1 MRDSRSSR
9 GPLRALARAARVRY
23 HAFPALSHS
32 PPHPEERAM
41 PDPIPPGAA
50 DPAAADREHDWTAIE
65 ASPGFREL
73 VASKRRF
80 IVPATIFFIVYYFA
94 LPVLVG
100 YFPEAMSRNVLGKIN
115 VAYLFALS
123 QFAMAWV
130 VMALYVRRA
139 RSFDAQEHAIVEQA
153 GRSS

>member
-1 MRDSRSSR
+1 
-9 GPLRALARAARVRY
+9 
-23 HAFPALSHS
+23 
-32 PPHPEERAM
+32 
-41 PDPIPPGAA
+41 
-50 DPAAADREHDWTAIE
+50 
-65 ASPGFREL
+65 
-73 VASKRRF
+73 
-80 IVPATIFFIVYYFA
+80 
-94 LPVLVG
+94 
-100 YFPEAMSRNVLGKIN
+100 MSRNVLGKIN

>member
-1 MRDSRSSR
+1 M
-9 GPLRALARAARVRY
+9 
-23 HAFPALSHS
+23 
-32 PPHPEERAM
+32 PP
-41 PDPIPPGAA
+41 PIPPGDAP
-50 DPAAADREHDWTAIE
+50 PAAAPAGGEHDWTAIE
-65 ASPGFREL
+65 STPAFREL

-80 IVPATIFFIVYYFA
+80 IVPATVFFIVYYFA

-100 YFPEAMSRNVLGKIN
+100 YFPGVMGRDVVGRVN

-139 RSFDAQEHAIVEQA
+139 RGFDAQEHAIVERVA
-153 GRSS
+153 GRAS